1 MGFME
6 ELPEIT
12 EVSADTMIP
21 CSVDGV
27 NVNKVSAANLG
38 GLGGE
43 GLEYWKEETDRIYRY
58 SPLEAGSEGGE
69 AEDHHMEFNEKHY
82 NMGTRNENGNIE
94 WNTGGVSNGNRA
106 AAVVTDDE
114 QYRSID
120 ISVNDV
126 HTSNVGNDAF
136 DRRDPNTPWFVNI
149 GPTGNGPVNQQHWEG
164 YTFTGGTSDNDQTFE
179 PSQKYIYSCR
189 FEVKTLGI
197 PIEANLAGSGINLTG
212 IQSDNGDAKVQ
223 QEGNVTHGIV
233 KATFECYNK
242 QSGETV
248 HPSPISPSFD
258 LERTVICTWDNTQNE
273 LYASTINELDQE
285 MQSWCDRVNTDP
297 DNPWGVR
304 NVEVGIEE
312 IEESSGEIAHKTFTS
327 KNLNCWAILT
337 FLGQESPYHYEEF
350 NYQGVT
356 TSNLEE
362 YPVSNPIIIDGESY
376 TPQPDDVVV
385 YDNKLYLYG
394 YGTLSP
400 EIANTYFWKEI
411 PRPGVCDCGVSCA
424 NTNTKLIS
432 GSNDVFFSS
441 QYDFN
446 CQDYFPTNDVA
457 FRPMSIV
464 VDVGQDSVTAEG
476 HTVINY
482 WRVALLVYDEE
493 AQDAVNG
500 EYIRD
505 DILFP
510 EGIQTVDL
518 DVTPEHWAY
527 YDEADPEYVLNSHG
541 YYTLTPEC
549 QKKYYDRARELAKQ
563 LLAKLNLTSF
573 SAGGWIDNS
582 ALGDYHYL
590 YSHIGNGYDG
600 PTQYNKSILD
610 VSLARDNETEYG
622 ILKFGEVDAAKEI
635 DESGIERFVSYAKL
649 NYGYFENLYLNNKQL
664 SSIFQPLLTAGSGIT
679 IRPEKQPDGTYK
691 TIISSSGG
699 GGGGGSTVEVTQ
711 VNKNLDSNKIATI
724 KVDGVDTDIYA
735 PKAELAVATNDNV
748 DTLTLWEKY
757 GERGG
762 TRQQVGQFVV
772 PSNAKYIL
780 PSLASHSAALK
791 FVRVNSIRTGYE
803 LVDINDVVPSLPSVS
818 VSDVGKALVVDSN
831 GNWAPGVPD
840 VPDELPAVTAAD
852 NNKVLKVISGAWA
865 AGNAPTELP
874 AVSTADNGSV
884 LMVIGGEWMTGS
896 ETKELPNV
904 SSSDN
909 GKVLKVVNGM
919 WLASTEAGGAPDT
932 PTLPLSLN
940 TIYSTSYIQP
950 AGTSGNVYDN
960 YAPHRLYS
968 TPPLALDTKHTYYID
983 ATLKL
988 VSATNVNSGDTIRLA
1003 VWPIVDFHST
1013 GKLYDPRD
1021 AGLDISSKFTPSI
1034 QNLDK
1039 TVEIVNGE
1047 ANIHLSGHI
1056 NTYCDSADATT
1067 YAFCFIAII
1076 NSTNSAPPAL
1086 GNAYF
1091 DYYVKEE

>member
-12 EVSADTMIP
+12 EVSEDTMIP

-27 NVNKVSAANLG
+27 NVNKISAANLG

-58 SPLEAGSEGGE
+58 LPLEAGGGGGE

-94 WNTGGVSNGNRA
+94 WDTGGVSNGNRA
-106 AAVVTDDE
+106 AAVVTDAE
-114 QYRSID
+114 LYRSID

-136 DRRDPNTPWFVNI
+136 DRSDPNTPWFVNI
-149 GPTGNGPVNQQHWEG
+149 GPTGNGPVDQQHWEG
-164 YTFTGGTSDNDQTFE
+164 YTFNGGASDNDQTFE

-189 FEVKTLGI
+189 FKVNAYGY
-197 PIEANLAGSGINLTG
+197 PIHATLAGGGPGEETRTG
-212 IQSDNGDAKVQ
+212 VRSDNGYS
-223 QEGNVTHGIV
+223 GIPAMIDGEV
-233 KATFECYNK
+233 IDGYVRATFVCYYK
-242 QSGETV
+242 QTGEEV
-248 HPSPISPSFD
+248 YPPRVSPTFDMERPVIS
-258 LERTVICTWDNTQNE
+258 TWDISQSDLYLRTKAE
-273 LYASTINELDQE
+273 LLAE
-285 MQSWCDRVNTDP
+285 MNDWSDEVNNDP
-297 DNPWGVR
+297 DNPYGVR
-304 NVEVGIEE
+304 DVDVEIDPSLVKE
-312 IEESSGEIAHKTFTS
+312 
-327 KNLNCWAILT
+327 LNCWAIIT
-337 FLGQESPYHYEEF
+337 FLGQESPYRYEEF
-350 NYQGVT
+350 NYKGVT
-356 TSNLEE
+356 TTNLEAF
-362 YPVSNPIIIDGESY
+362 PVSNPIIIDGVQY
-376 TPQPDDVVV
+376 PPRPDDVVV
-385 YDNKLYLYG
+385 YNNKLYWYV

-400 EIANTYFWKEI
+400 EIANTYYWREI

-432 GSNDVFFSS
+432 GSNDVFFSN
-441 QYDFN
+441 QYNFN

-464 VDVGQDSVTAEG
+464 VDVGEDTERDG
-476 HTVINY
+476 NKNRNY
-482 WRVALLVYDEE
+482 WRVAFLVYDGE
-493 AQDAVNG
+493 ARDDMNG
-500 EYIRD
+500 AYIKD

-510 EGIQTVDL
+510 DGIQEVNFGA
-518 DVTPEHWAY
+518 VPKHWAY
-527 YDEADPEYVLNSHG
+527 HDRSEPEYVLNSHNV
-541 YYTLTPEC
+541 YSLTPES
-549 QKKYYDRARELAKQ
+549 QRKYYDNARELAKQ
-563 LLAKLNLTSF
+563 LLSMLNLTSF
-573 SAGGWIDNS
+573 SAGGWIRNS
-582 ALGDYHYL
+582 GLGDYNYL

-610 VSLARDNETEYG
+610 MSLARDNETEYG
-622 ILKFGEVDAAKEI
+622 ILKFGEIDANKEI

-649 NYGYFENLYLNNKQL
+649 NYGYFENLYLNSKQL
-664 SSIFQPLLTAGSGIT
+664 SSIFQPILTAGSGIT
-679 IRPEKQPDGTYK
+679 IRPEKQSDGSYK
-691 TIISSSGG
+691 TIISSSGGG

-724 KVDGVDTDIYA
+724 TVDGVDTDIYA
-735 PKAELAVATNDNV
+735 PKAELEVSTNGNV
-748 DTLTLWEKY
+748 TTLTLWEKY

-762 TRQQVGQFVV
+762 TRQQVGQFIV
-772 PSNAKYIL
+772 PSNAKYLLPAFDRYTQANKILKTTNTGNYILDDL
-780 PSLASHSAALK
+780 PS
-791 FVRVNSIRTGYE
+791 N
-803 LVDINDVVPSLPSVS
+803 SLPLVTS
-818 VSDVGKALVVDSN
+818 SDEGKALVVDSN
-831 GNWAPGVPD
+831 GDWVAGVPD
-840 VPDELPAVTAAD
+840 VPDELPAVTSSD

-874 AVSTADNGSV
+874 AVSTADNGSI
-884 LMVIGGEWMTGS
+884 LKVIGGEWMTGS
-896 ETKELPNV
+896 ETEELPNV

-932 PTLPLSLN
+932 PTLPLSLS

-968 TPPLALDTKHTYYID
+968 TPPLALNAKHTYYID

-988 VSATNVNSGDTIRLA
+988 VSATNVNAGDTIRLA
-1003 VWPIVDFHST
+1003 VWPIIDFHST

-1039 TVEIVNGE
+1039 EVEIVNGE